1 MPRAFPYVVLAVVAA
16 VASAFGY
23 RVLQDD
29 WQRQASAEVL
39 RSGNDRVSV
48 EGANDTMRHRSPE

>member
-1 MPRAFPYVVLAVVAA
+1 MPRAFRYVVLAVVAA

-29 WQRQASAEVL
+29 WRRQASAEV
-39 RSGNDRVSV
+39 RSGNDRGSIQ
-48 EGANDTMRHRSPE
+48 GANDTMRHRSAE